1 MIIFIYASPSLTP
14 ARSYR
19 AKISEAAP
27 IGTKVTTVSA
37 TDDDDGD
44 NALVRYFIAD
54 GDHLRLFKVDAGSGA
69 LLVDGRLDR
78 EAAAAFK
85 LVVTAEDLGRPPLS
99 ANATVFVD
107 VLDENDNYPVF
118 DDPLPSTTTL
128 SEATEVHSFVT
139 SARAT
144 DADADAVVDAAEG
157 NGLVYAIVDGNPGET
172 FRIDA
177 RTSSVYLNQP
187 VDYESLPTKTFRLN
201 VSASDRGIPSKTA
214 FIALK
219 IAVEDANDNAPVFAG
234 NDAALSARVPENEA
248 PGAEVVRVRAEDLD
262 SGERGR
268 VSYSLVQQTPAGDHF
283 RIDADTGAVYTKKPL
298 DREAVDAFR
307 LKIKARDNEER
318 PANRKHAFKNVD
330 VTVVDVNDCRPV
342 RGKWAGM
349 DT

>member
-1 MIIFIYASPSLTP
+1 M
-14 ARSYR
+14 
-19 AKISEAAP
+19 
-27 IGTKVTTVSA
+27 TTVSA

-85 LVVTAEDLGRPPLS
+85 LVVTAEDLGRPALS

-144 DADADAVVDAAEG
+144 DADDDADADG
-157 NGLVYAIVDGNPGET
+157 NGVVYAIVDGNPGET

-187 VDYESLPTKTFRLN
+187 LDYESLPTKTFRLN

-234 NDAALSARVPENEA
+234 NDDAAVAARVPENEA
-248 PGAEVVRVRAEDLD
+248 PGAEVVRLRAEDLD

-298 DREAVDAFR
+298 DREAVDAYR
-307 LKIKARDNEER
+307 LKIKASDNEER
-318 PANRKHAFKNVD
+318 PADRKHAFKNVD

-342 RGKWAGM
+342 SGKGPRHGYRKTQRRT
-349 DT
+349 DELTD